1 MQAGSIDSRLL
12 RYDNDG
18 DDDDDSFQIYEEE
31 ENKKLAAVCTWHSLP
46 AIVYGSRRTWAVTFM
61 SHCSGGEK
69 RKKLHLSILQKKT
82 NRMSL
87 SGERSNQNSC

>member
-46 AIVYGSRRTWAVTFM
+46 ATVYLKNKAGLTWFFFRNP
-61 SHCSGGEK
+61 S
-69 RKKLHLSILQKKT
+69 
-82 NRMSL
+82 
-87 SGERSNQNSC
+87 